1 MLRVFC
7 VVLRVSVLIPLQNLQ
22 RLTDF
27 HEICYERFAVGD
39 HPNASLYLK

>member
-7 VVLRVSVLIPLQNLQ
+7 VVLRVSVLIQFQNLQ

-27 HEICYERFAVGD
+27 YEIWYKRFAVGA
-39 HPNASLYLK
+39 HPNAIL